1 MADWQE
7 TNPNAIEASDA
18 TAREN
23 RLGRLW
29 RRLSGHHW
37 WGGSASSTDPSIER
51 SVGRVGGA
59 IRTLLAPLNPLFSAL
74 GWLLRQIGTLAKP
87 LLPQGLYARSLLI
100 IITPV
105 VILQSVVA
113 FVFMERHWELVTER
127 LSQAVTRDIA
137 AVIEMVE
144 AFPDDEADQTEIIRI
159 ARDALDLNVAF
170 LPDTALP
177 TALPKPFFDLLDRT
191 LSQEISQ
198 RIERPFWIDTVGRS
212 NLVEVRVK
220 LNDGQVLR
228 VFARRNQAY
237 ASNSHIFLVWMTGA
251 SLVLLIVAVLF
262 LRNQIR
268 PVLKL
273 ADAADRFGRGQ
284 EVDEGMNL
292 RGAREIRRAT
302 IAFWR
307 MRERIERHVDQRT
320 AMLSGVSHD
329 LRTILTRFKLEL
341 ALLSDEKAAQE
352 MGRDVDEMQAMLEGY
367 LAFARGD
374 DGEVSVPSDVEALL
388 DDIAHTAKATDREVT
403 VSFEGPVTA
412 SVKPLAFKRLVTN
425 LVNNALRH
433 ADTVEV
439 HAKRTPEELIVSVRD
454 DGPGI
459 PEEKR
464 EEVFRPFYRMDEA
477 RNLDESGTGLG
488 LAIARDIARAHG
500 GDIVLEDSKLGG
512 LQAKI
517 TIPA

>member
-1 MADWQE
+1 MPEDAPQS
-7 TNPNAIEASDA
+7 ASDVKGPRHRTVWSSIQSFVLHA
-18 TAREN
+18 WRFIAAVPALFQPFARAL
-23 RLGRLW
+23 RHALGR
-29 RRLSGHHW
+29 
-37 WGGSASSTDPSIER
+37 
-51 SVGRVGGA
+51 
-59 IRTLLAPLNPLFSAL
+59 LLAPLKKPFLLIYKVLSWL
-74 GWLLRQIGTLAKP
+74 GKKLTHFLKP
-87 LLPQGLYARSLLI
+87 VLPQGLYARSLLI

-137 AVIEMVE
+137 GVIEMVE
-144 AFPDDEADQTEIIRI
+144 SFPDDDANRTEIIRI

-170 LPDTALP
+170 LPDTGLP

-191 LSQEISQ
+191 LSQAIS
-198 RIERPFWIDTVGRS
+198 RRLERPFWIDTVGRS
-212 NLVEVRVK
+212 SLVEVRV
-220 LNDGQVLR
+220 LLDDGEVLR

-237 ASNSHIFLVWMTGA
+237 ASNSHIFLMWMTGT

-273 ADAADRFGRGQ
+273 ADDADRFGRGQ
-284 EVDEGMNL
+284 EVQEGMQL
-292 RGAREIRRAT
+292 RGAREIRQAT

-341 ALLSDEKAAQE
+341 ALLDDENAAASMKQ
-352 MGRDVDEMQAMLEGY
+352 DVDEMQAMLEGY

-374 DGEVSVPSDVEALL
+374 DGEMSTQSDVYAILQAIEQ
-388 DDIAHTAKATDREVT
+388 TAGKPGQSLKL
-403 VSFEGPVTA
+403 SFDGVHEA
-412 SVKPLAFKRLVTN
+412 SVKPLAFKRLVMN

-433 ADTVEV
+433 ADGVEV
-439 HAKRTPEELIVSVRD
+439 HAKRTDERLIITVD
-454 DGPGI
+454 DNGPGI
-459 PEEKR
+459 PEDKR
-464 EEVFRPFYRMDEA
+464 EDVFRPFFRLDEA

-500 GDIVLEDSKLGG
+500 GDITLETSPLGG
-512 LQAKI
+512 LRAKI
-517 TIPA
+517 SIPA